1 MLSYLNRHVIDQ
13 TIDGMLHFYF
23 REKTNTRY
31 TAQTV
36 QTCTV
41 LLIFDIIC
49 KFCHYTF
56 WLIYWCLTQHT
67 FSYFVAA
74 SFISGETAAYIYPD
88 KSPNCHKLLTYS
100 MFLVNIPIECIG
112 GIQFP

>member
-13 TIDGMLHFYF
+13 TIDGMHFIF
-23 REKTNTRY
+23 IFVRKQIPGTQ
-31 TAQTV
+31 QTV

-41 LLIFDIIC
+41 LLILDIIC

-67 FSYFVAA
+67 VSYFVAA
-74 SFISGETAAYIYPD
+74 SFVSSETAAYIRINHRIATNY
-88 KSPNCHKLLTYS
+88 
-100 MFLVNIPIECIG
+100 
-112 GIQFP
+112 